1 MACGCIC
8 GRKSKIK
15 RGEKM
20 ETLENQKEKS
30 YGVFFA
36 KSQKCLTI
44 TEQYQHNGLTVT
56 LPLGELMLT
65 VMEAL
70 ETMQSILNGTAEKD
84 KALQSF
90 FENREYNLSFLFDDF
105 AFNRDEE
112 KRLLKISDFVFH
124 TACSQLTFSAAALRD
139 LFYSVF
145 PRGHNFLW
153 LLDSTEKYRVRQ
165 LHSKLPLPFGSSTE
179 SICQNLGEQY
189 DSYSFFTV
197 VEIQTLTELCAVS
210 LFEILESGQFVHSC
224 RSCKRLFVAKPFRS
238 FLCNR
243 PSPFNEHKGCKKTSV
258 AAFSKQYRETDVLRE
273 YKRVY
278 NRLQARATRPNQ
290 PKSSVLN
297 FETFKREW
305 SLLKINCKHL
315 PEYKEKQME
324 FLQSERWK

>member
-1 MACGCIC
+1 
-8 GRKSKIK
+8 
-15 RGEKM
+15 M
-20 ETLENQKEKS
+20 ETLENQKERS

-36 KSQKCLTI
+36 KYKKHLTI

-70 ETMQSILNGTAEKD
+70 EALRNILNGEAEKD
-84 KALQSF
+84 KARQSF

-105 AFNRDEE
+105 VFDRDEE
-112 KRLLKISDFVFH
+112 KRLLRISDFVSH
-124 TACSQLTFSAAALRD
+124 TACSLQTFSDAALRD
-139 LFYSVF
+139 LFYSVL
-145 PRGHNFLW
+145 PRGHNLLW

-189 DSYSFFTV
+189 DSFSFFTV
-197 VEIQTLTELCAVS
+197 VEIHTLTELCAVS

-243 PSPFNEHKGCKKTSV
+243 PAPFNEHKGCKKTSV
-258 AAFSKQYRETDVLRE
+258 AAYSKQYRETDVLRE
-273 YKRVY
+273 YKKVY
-278 NRLQARATRPNQ
+278 NRLQARATRQNQ
-290 PKSSVLN
+290 SKSSVLN

-305 SLLKINCKHL
+305 SLLKINCKHI
-315 PEYKEKQME
+315 PEFKEKQME